1 MKLPASPTSDSKI
14 HKTPLDA
21 PAMNIDK
28 YTENLK
34 LASIF
39 SVPAYK
45 HQHYTTILGS
55 SLYHQ
60 RQHVLLVLLLILLP
74 IHSYGNWGGRVTP
87 VYKKMQHLNISAY
100 LTFNHII
107 DISDIPFMC
116 SKVAFPLQRTLLK
129 LDLMQIFIFN
139 TLPFQWPI
147 WLTFYEFQLWRDFKC
162 EQLDSGPRIFFSQY
176 GDS

>member
-1 MKLPASPTSDSKI
+1 
-14 HKTPLDA
+14 
-21 PAMNIDK
+21 MNIDK

-87 VYKKMQHLNISAY
+87 VYKKMQHLNYQSTY
-100 LTFNHII
+100 LTFL
-107 DISDIPFMC
+107 SC
-116 SKVAFPLQRTLLK
+116 VQRLPSRFNERCWNLIWCRFLVLTRCHFNGLFGLLFTSFNCGEI
-129 LDLMQIFIFN
+129 LNVSSLTRDLVF
-139 TLPFQWPI
+139 
-147 WLTFYEFQLWRDFKC
+147 
-162 EQLDSGPRIFFSQY
+162 FFSNTETARY
-176 GDS
+176 WIHYSGISRHISPFFSDN